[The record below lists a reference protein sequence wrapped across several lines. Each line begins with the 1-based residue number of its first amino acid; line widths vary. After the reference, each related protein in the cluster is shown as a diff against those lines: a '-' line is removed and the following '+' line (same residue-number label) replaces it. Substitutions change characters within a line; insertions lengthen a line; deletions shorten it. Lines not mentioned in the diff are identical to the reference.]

1 MTAHGESDGKLPLST
16 LDLIPQK
23 FWDECLSVWKKYD
36 SSVERTLK
44 SSRVISISKDL
55 KRTKPYKNASR
66 EMISIV
72 ASCRFASR
80 DITRTQLLLHHL
92 EMSASNTLVPVPA
105 DAELIGMDNWL
116 NVTCYLD
123 CLVFVMFAK
132 LTEYD
137 DLLYHDPSSSADYNE
152 LRFLMRLVV
161 NLLRSGELITTD
173 IMQLLC
179 HSLMTLGFP
188 EAVSQKQQDPLML
201 FEFVTQALG
210 LPLLTLKID
219 IIHSGQVNID
229 DDLKYMQERCLLIPL
244 TEEEEEQMDPTSRQ
258 KPIALESCLN
268 QYFNNSVTVKRH
280 LQRRK
285 TLQLDQTPDLDGGV
299 VSDFDDLTETHNDV
313 PGRILRRNTGSIS
326 KVNTIITSVRSR
338 SSTMA
343 SSLFTDGNDSDKEV
357 LLPAWMF
364 LQLLPRYIDRSTAER
379 EKKSIKAKFSSEC
392 EVNEEQSIPPQDD
405 EHFNEFYFNRRPIIP
420 IVLKR
425 YMWDSESKP
434 LKNQRKVDVPQ
445 TIDSPVFVEHE
456 SLFEGFKLTL
466 QSFIC
471 HRGDSTESGHYIA
484 AVPKT
489 NSKTVPHDDTWLLFN
504 DMESKASKVKEMS
517 FDEILKN
524 ETPYILFYRIE
535 RAENEPR
542 IKIVPPSG
550 SKDCYWS
557 ENDSHSTLKKPP
569 SEKPLCDMD
578 QRRGSHS
585 TAVSLANSLKQEKAN
600 SKYKKKLHRLGFK
613 NNISR
618 STTKSGNGSTTDI
631 DNNAP
636 EKILEKRHHKSREC
650 IIA

>member
-1 MTAHGESDGKLPLST
+1 MA
-16 LDLIPQK
+16 
-23 FWDECLSVWKKYD
+23 VWKKYD
-36 SSVERTLK
+36 SSLERNLK

-55 KRTKPYKNASR
+55 KKRKSNVNASR
-66 EMISIV
+66 EMLSMV
-72 ASCRFASR
+72 AGCRFAAKDVAR
-80 DITRTQLLLHHL
+80 AQLLLQHL
-92 EMSASNTLVPVPA
+92 DMSASDKLVSPPA
-105 DAELIGMDNWL
+105 GSGLIGMDNWL

-137 DLLYHDPSSSADYNE
+137 DLLYHQPLSSEDSNE

-161 NLLRSGELITTD
+161 NLLRSEEHITTD

-201 FEFVTQALG
+201 FEFITQALG

-229 DDLKYMQERCLLIPL
+229 DDLKYIQERCLLIPV
-244 TEEEEEQMDPTSRQ
+244 TEEEEQMDVTRRQ
-258 KPIALESCLN
+258 EPVALEACLN

-285 TLQLDQTPDLDGGV
+285 TLQNLQAPDLDGGV
-299 VSDFDDLTETHNDV
+299 VSDFEDLPETSPTV
-313 PGRILRRNTGSIS
+313 AGRILRRNTGSIS

-343 SSLFTDGNDSDKEV
+343 SSLIAEENDPDKEV

-364 LQLLPRYIDRSTAER
+364 LQLLPRYIDRSTG
-379 EKKSIKAKFSSEC
+379 EKEKNCIRAKFSSDPE
-392 EVNEEQSIPPQDD
+392 NPEEPVSSSSDND
-405 EHFNEFYFNRRPIIP
+405 EHFEEAYFGRRPIIP

-434 LKNQRKVDVPQ
+434 LKLQRKVDIPQ
-445 TIDSPVFVEHE
+445 TIESPVFLEHE
-456 SLFEGFKLTL
+456 SLFEGFELTL

-489 NSKTVPHDDTWLLFN
+489 VPHDDTWLLFN
-504 DMESKASKVKEMS
+504 DMDSKAKVKEMS
-517 FDEILKN
+517 FEEILKN

-535 RAENEPR
+535 RAQSEPAIR
-542 IKIVPPSG
+542 IEPPSG
-550 SKDCYWS
+550 SKDRYWS
-557 ENDSHSTLKKPP
+557 ENDSQSTFKKPP
-569 SEKPLCDMD
+569 SEKPSSDNPPSEKPLSEKVLFEKPASDKLSELSEQPDMD

-585 TAVSLANSLKQEKAN
+585 TAVSMANSLKQERRS
-600 SKYKKKLHRLGFK
+600 SKHKKLHRMGLK
-613 NNISR
+613 SISR
-618 STTKSGNGSTTDI
+618 STTKSGNNSTA
-631 DNNAP
+631 NVNKVEP
-636 EKILEKRHHKSREC
+636 EKNRGQHKKSREC